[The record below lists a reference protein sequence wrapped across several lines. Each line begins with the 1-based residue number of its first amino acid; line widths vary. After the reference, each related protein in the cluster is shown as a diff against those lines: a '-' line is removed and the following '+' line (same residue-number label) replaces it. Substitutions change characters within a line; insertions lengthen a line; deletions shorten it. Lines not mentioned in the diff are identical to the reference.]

1 MRWRTAGLGLAML
14 LAACEAP
21 SPQVPETQPSTAD
34 TPRARALVQLRS
46 RLGADPALT
55 NLRQGTHEGK
65 AVLCGD
71 ATVGDGT
78 ATPFVM
84 RGGYLVLPVDA
95 SPDQFATLQAMCTEP
110 GPAPAP

>member
-1 MRWRTAGLGLAML
+1 MEIISFRTPGLGD
-14 LAACEAP
+14 
-21 SPQVPETQPSTAD
+21 QTY
-34 TPRARALVQLRS
+34 LV
-46 RLGADPALT
+46 A
-55 NLRQGTHEGK
+55 HEGK

-84 RGGYLVLPVDA
+84 RGGYLVLPADA
-95 SPDQFATLQAMCTEP
+95 SPDQFATLQAMCTES